1 MKFYPVKIA
10 TIRRE
15 TSDCVSV
22 ALDIPDSLRDDFRYM
37 PGQYLTFRANLNGEE
52 VRRSYSL
59 CSAPA
64 ENEWRVAIKKV
75 DGGLFSTYANDS
87 LKAGDTLE
95 TAPPDGRFFPEAVS
109 ADMNRDF
116 VFFAAGSGI
125 TPVISII
132 KTVLQKAAESRVT
145 LVYGNRRSSTVIF
158 REEIEGLK
166 NRYLGRFQVIHILSQ
181 ERVDVP
187 WQSGRITAARLD
199 EMLEVMPDILGADQF
214 FVCGPEE
221 MIACVREGLQSR
233 GIPKDHVHFELFGT
247 GQHKQKKSQ
256 QPVSDAVIATAEIR
270 LDGVRF
276 DVPVREGQAVL
287 DAALATGADL
297 PFACKGGVCCTCRAK
312 LTEGKVEM
320 EANYALDEEEVEAG
334 FILTCQAHPLT
345 PVIKVDFDIK

>member
-1 MKFYPVKIA
+1 MKFYPIKIA
-10 TIRRE
+10 TIRQE
-15 TSDCVSV
+15 TSDCVSI
-22 ALDIPDSLRDDFRYM
+22 ALDIPDTLRDVFRYQ
-37 PGQYLTFRANLNGEE
+37 PGQYLTFRASLHGEE

-59 CSAPA
+59 CSAPSDQ
-64 ENEWRVAIKKV
+64 EWRVAVKKV
-75 DGGLFSTYANDS
+75 DGGLFSSYANEQ
-87 LKAGDTLE
+87 LKAGDILE
-95 TAPPDGRFFPEAVS
+95 TAPPEGRFFPDSLSVS
-109 ADMNRDF
+109 TGLDY

-132 KTVLQKAAESRVT
+132 KTVLEQSPGSRVT
-145 LVYGNRRSSTVIF
+145 LIYGNRRSSTVIF

-199 EMLEVMPDILGADQF
+199 DMLEVMPELLEADQF
-214 FVCGPEE
+214 FLCGPEE

-233 GIPKDHVHFELFGT
+233 GIPKEHVHFELFGT
-247 GQHKQKKSQ
+247 GQHRHKKSQ
-256 QPVSDAVIATAEIR
+256 QPVSDAVIATAEIC

-276 DVPVREGQAVL
+276 DVPVREGQALL

>member
-1 MKFYPVKIA
+1 MKFYPIKIA
-10 TIRRE
+10 TIRQE
-15 TSDCVSV
+15 TPDCISI
-22 ALDIPDSLRDDFRYM
+22 ALDIPDALRDVFRYQ
-37 PGQYLTFRANLNGEE
+37 PGQYLTFRASLEGED

-59 CSAPA
+59 CSAPSDD
-64 ENEWRVAIKKV
+64 EWRVAVKKV
-75 DGGLFSTYANDS
+75 EGGLFSTYANEL
-87 LKAGDTLE
+87 LKAGDVLE
-95 TAPPDGRFFPEAVS
+95 TAPPDGRFFPDSLSVQ
-109 ADMNRDF
+109 ADLDY

-132 KTVLQKAAESRVT
+132 KTVLEQAPGSRVT
-145 LVYGNRRSSTVIF
+145 LIYGNRRSSTVIF

-187 WQSGRITAARLD
+187 WQSGRITASRLD
-199 EMLEVMPDILGADQF
+199 DMLEVMPELLEADQF
-214 FVCGPEE
+214 FLCGPEE

-233 GIPKDHVHFELFGT
+233 GIPKDQVHFELFGT
-247 GQHKQKKSQ
+247 GQNKHKKSQ
-256 QPVSDAVIATAEIR
+256 QPVSDAVVATAEIC

-276 DVPVREGQAVL
+276 DVPVREGQALL

-320 EANYALDEEEVEAG
+320 DANYALDEEEVEAG

>member
-1 MKFYPVKIA
+1 MKFYPIKIA

-22 ALDIPDSLRDDFRYM
+22 ALDIPDSLRDDFRYI
-37 PGQYLTFRANLNGEE
+37 PGQYLTFRVNLNGEE

-64 ENEWRVAIKKV
+64 ENEWRIAIKKV

-95 TAPPDGRFFPEAVS
+95 TAPPDGRFFPESVS

>member
-1 MKFYPVKIA
+1 
-10 TIRRE
+10 
-15 TSDCVSV
+15 
-22 ALDIPDSLRDDFRYM
+22 
-37 PGQYLTFRANLNGEE
+37 
-52 VRRSYSL
+52 
-59 CSAPA
+59 
-64 ENEWRVAIKKV
+64 
-75 DGGLFSTYANDS
+75 
-87 LKAGDTLE
+87 
-95 TAPPDGRFFPEAVS
+95 
-109 ADMNRDF
+109 
-116 VFFAAGSGI
+116 
-125 TPVISII
+125 
-132 KTVLQKAAESRVT
+132 
-145 LVYGNRRSSTVIF
+145 VIF

>member
-1 MKFYPVKIA
+1 MKFYPIKIA
-10 TIRRE
+10 TIRQE
-15 TSDCVSV
+15 TPDCISI
-22 ALDIPDSLRDDFRYM
+22 ALDIPDDLKEVFRYS
-37 PGQYLTFRANLNGEE
+37 PGQYLTFRANLNGED

-59 CSAPA
+59 CSAPSDR
-64 ENEWRVAIKKV
+64 EWRVAVKKV
-75 DGGLFSTYANDS
+75 EGGLFSTYANER
-87 LKAGDTLE
+87 LKAGDLLD
-95 TAPPDGRFFPEAVS
+95 TAPPDGRFFPESLSVT
-109 ADMNRDF
+109 ADLNY

-132 KTVLQKAAESRVT
+132 KTVLEHAPGSRVT
-145 LVYGNRRSSTVIF
+145 LVYGNRRSSSVIF

-199 EMLEVMPDILGADQF
+199 EMLEVIPELLEANQF
-214 FVCGPEE
+214 FLCGPEE

-233 GIPKDHVHFELFGT
+233 GVPKEHVHFELFGT
-247 GQHKQKKSQ
+247 GQHKHKKSQ

-270 LDGVRF
+270 LDGVQF

-320 EANYALDEEEVEAG
+320 DANYALDEEEVEAG